1 MLSPNQFVSTHLLK
15 LSQYI
20 NDVTG
25 NAVIVGKYE
34 RLAVERFV
42 ALKAKYLYKEEEIIK
57 VFKFISLVQ
66 LPINNVVQQYTI
78 QPHECFWIANIYGLW
93 KDEGNRLFDL
103 TYISIAKGNN
113 KSTFA
118 SILSIYEA
126 IGKGTI
132 NSHILLVAGS
142 REQASTLI
150 KYVGTIATNSPL
162 LSDYFTINKNVIYN
176 KTSTGINKIEI
187 RASDADKIHSI
198 GAGMTLSV
206 IDEFAVHK
214 NAELQSIIKSAQES
228 KQRNHHQLI
237 ITHANTNKLVS
248 PAYQLQEI
256 CENIL
261 EGKVENDNIFTQIFS
276 LDDKSEIENPAM
288 WRKANP
294 MLGVSVPLEN
304 LIRAYDLAKVLK
316 EKLYTF
322 QTFNLNQWSDN
333 NIQQEVWID
342 DERIV
347 DCMQEEVSISNK
359 PTYYG
364 VDLSK
369 NRDLNSICELHFDE
383 TTGVFECDVTNIL
396 PNNDKVR
403 IREHGSIDLSRWII
417 QDGNENG
424 YIHRCNSEVLDEE
437 MIFDFFKSFQ
447 INNKIQAVG
456 FDPMFATQIAH
467 KLDTKLGLSVYHI
480 RQNWSLTPAISL
492 LERLIYLKKI
502 RIDKNPVVRWMFQ
515 NTSMYV
521 SPSNGNLHLTKKNNE
536 AIDGVVAIVV
546 ALATWLRDNQ
556 NQFNDIM
563 NLYDQVREP
572 LANRNG

>member
-1 MLSPNQFVSTHLLK
+1 MLSPKEFVSSHLKK
-15 LSQYI
+15 LHQYI
-20 NDVTG
+20 SDVTG
-25 NAVIVGKYE
+25 NTICVGKYE
-34 RLAVERFV
+34 RLAVARFI
-42 ALKAKYLYKEEEIIK
+42 ALKSKYTYKESEVNK
-57 VFKFISLVQ
+57 VFKFISLIQ
-66 LPINNVVQQYTI
+66 LPLNNVVQQYII

-93 KDEGNRLFDL
+93 RDEDNRLFDL

-150 KYVGTIATNSPL
+150 KYVGTIVTNSPL
-162 LSDYFTINKNVIYN
+162 LSDYFVINKNVIYN
-176 KTSTGINKIEI
+176 RTSQGINKIEI
-187 RASDADKIHSI
+187 RASDSDKIHSI

-261 EGKVENDNIFTQIFS
+261 EGKVQNDNIFTQIFA
-276 LDDKSEIENPAM
+276 LDSKEEIENPEM

-304 LIRAYDLAKVLK
+304 LLRAYDMSKLLK

-322 QTFNLNQWSDN
+322 ITFNLNTWSDN
-333 NIQQEVWID
+333 NIQQEVWIP
-342 DERIV
+342 DEKIV
-347 DCMQEEVSISNK
+347 EIMGEVNISNQK
-359 PTYYG
+359 TYYG

-369 NRDLNSICELHFDE
+369 NRDLNSICELAQTPNGD
-383 TTGVFECDVTNIL
+383 FEAKLYNIF
-396 PNNDKVR
+396 PNNESVK
-403 IREHGSIDLSRWII
+403 IRDAGSIDLSRWFI
-417 QDGNENG
+417 NEDNPNG
-424 YIHRCNSEVLDEE
+424 FIHRCNLEVLDED
-437 MIFDFFKSFQ
+437 MVIDFFKQFQ
-447 INNKIQAVG
+447 QNNKVQSVG
-456 FDPMFATQIAH
+456 FDPMFATQIAF
-467 KLDTKLGLSVYHI
+467 KLDSKLGLPVHYI

-502 RIDKNPVVRWMFQ
+502 KIERNPVVRWMFQ
-515 NTSMYV
+515 NTSLYV
-521 SPSNGNLHLTKKNNE
+521 SPSNGNMHLTKKNKE
-536 AIDGVVAIVV
+536 AIDGVIAIVV
-546 ALATWLRDNQ
+546 ALATWLKDNE
-556 NQFNDIM
+556 NSLDAA
-563 NLYDQVREP
+563 LDSLLKEVRKS
-572 LANRNG
+572 A